1 MSDNPFIYAAFLILL
16 IFFTMYAARK
26 PFLRAILRLSRL
38 VYNSMRLSSTSVKL
52 AEKRLHLRNRT
63 VLVGSE
69 LEAGERRIER
79 EFERLGHEFQHNV
92 KGFSQ
97 IQRKLMEDLIK
108 GEEDYQ
114 NCAEVPQVL
123 PDWGK
128 VIDAVAKIKPS
139 GDPAVADI
147 LELIH
152 HTLIEQH
159 KSALERHRRSVSE
172 RHALLGKMVP
182 FWRNV
187 QKTMRGVETKMAE
200 LHQRSKKIDRY
211 MEEHE
216 KVLKR
221 ADAVERL
228 RTSSTLVKFFIS
240 SVLLAVAALA
250 AVVNYNLIAMP
261 MGELVGVDSYIGS
274 VKMSDLYTFIIV
286 GLEVIIGLFIMD
298 ALRVTRFSVVGSMEE
313 RKRRWALVILC
324 FSLLLLVLLE
334 IVLALLWERTATQMM
349 ELQQTLSGES
359 SPVMTGK
366 VAMIGQMIMG
376 FILPLLLTFVAIP
389 LETFISSMRSITGM
403 VAEWSLRAL
412 AFLLRLLGNLAT
424 QAGKMAINIYDL
436 VIFPALW
443 LERTMTRR
451 STQEQAMQE
460 EASGK
465 A

>member
-1 MSDNPFIYAAFLILL
+1 MALWILL
-16 IFFTMYAARK
+16 IFLTMYAARK

-38 VYNSMRLSSTSVKL
+38 FYNSLRLASTSVKL
-52 AEKRLHLRNRT
+52 AEKRLHIRNRT
-63 VLVGSE
+63 VLMGSE

-79 EFERLGHEFQHNV
+79 EFERIGQEFQHHV

-159 KSALERHRRSVSE
+159 KTALESHRRSVSA

-182 FWRNV
+182 FWRNI
-187 QKTMRGVETKMAE
+187 QKTMRGVETQMAD

-221 ADAVERL
+221 SDAVERL
-228 RTSSTLVKFFIS
+228 LTSSTLVKFLIS
-240 SVLLAVAALA
+240 SGLLAVAGLA
-250 AVVNYNLIAMP
+250 AFVNYNLIAMP
-261 MGELVGVDSYIGS
+261 MGELVGADSYIGS
-274 VKMSDLYTFIIV
+274 IKMSDLYSFIIV
-286 GLEVIIGLFIMD
+286 SLEVVLGLFIMD
-298 ALRVTRFSVVGSMEE
+298 GAASYTVLDCRHHGRTQAQMGAGDFMLQSTSAGTARDRAGVAVGAYCDPSDGAATDVVR
-313 RKRRWALVILC
+313 RKQPDRDRQSSDDRSNDHGIHSACAAYLC
-324 FSLLLLVLLE
+324 
-334 IVLALLWERTATQMM
+334 RH
-349 ELQQTLSGES
+349 
-359 SPVMTGK
+359 SP
-366 VAMIGQMIMG
+366 
-376 FILPLLLTFVAIP
+376 
-389 LETFISSMRSITGM
+389 
-403 VAEWSLRAL
+403 
-412 AFLLRLLGNLAT
+412 GNLHLLDAEHNRYGCRMEP
-424 QAGKMAINIYDL
+424 AGTR
-436 VIFPALW
+436 IFI
-443 LERTMTRR
+443 
-451 STQEQAMQE
+451 
-460 EASGK
+460 EASRKPCHTGR
-465 A
+465 